1 MSILLDFYRDQTNDS
16 EGRLL
21 STLWGWKDNQL
32 ELTHDFIQWMFP
44 LPEPSRFNFNAPLLT
59 DEDIAGFRGDPLLR
73 GNLRKSFERILSFLG
88 LALSKEGRVVEA
100 ANFAARAPQVW
111 DYANHNWLRI
121 TRILKSV
128 RLLGLE
134 AESQALYA
142 WLTATYKKRRFPIP
156 ADTFQFWTEA
166 AQGLPFHA

>member
-1 MSILLDFYRDQTNDS
+1 
-16 EGRLL
+16 
-21 STLWGWKDNQL
+21 
-32 ELTHDFIQWMFP
+32 
-44 LPEPSRFNFNAPLLT
+44 
-59 DEDIAGFRGDPLLR
+59 
-73 GNLRKSFERILSFLG
+73 
-88 LALSKEGRVVEA
+88 LSKEGRVVEA

-134 AESQALYA
+134 AESLALYA
-142 WLTATYKKRRFPIP
+142 WLTAAYKKRRFPIP
-156 ADTFQFWTEA
+156 GDTFQFWTEA